1 MTTREKADILAGTHW
16 LCHLS
21 RELDTDAKTRI
32 DEMEAWDWPAGEIAL
47 AIIEGAQLNG
57 VTQESKLHI
66 RCYPWEKSRI
76 LRAARGCKLNE
87 WIRETL
93 IERAMREGMD

>member
-1 MTTREKADILAGTHW
+1 MTIREATEIGAGTHW
-16 LCHLS
+16 LCKLAE
-21 RELDTDAKTRI
+21 ELGFNAKQEI
-32 DEMEAWDWPAGEIAL
+32 DELEAWDWPAGEIAL

-66 RCYPWEKSRI
+66 RVFPWEKSRI

>member
-1 MTTREKADILAGTHW
+1 MTTKEIADVLAGTHW
-16 LCHLS
+16 LCSLS
-21 RELDTDAKTRI
+21 EELAANAQTRI

-66 RCYPWEKSRI
+66 RCYPWEKRRI
-76 LRAARGCKLNE
+76 LKAARGCKLND
-87 WIRETL
+87 WIREAV
-93 IERAMREGMD
+93 IERAMKGEE